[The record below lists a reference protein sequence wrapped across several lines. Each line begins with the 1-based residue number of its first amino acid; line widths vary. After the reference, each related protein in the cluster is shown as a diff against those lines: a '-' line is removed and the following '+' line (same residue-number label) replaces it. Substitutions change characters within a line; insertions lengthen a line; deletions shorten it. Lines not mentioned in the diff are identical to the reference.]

1 MSALLLLLLSFQIPP
16 KPATPVADFANVL
29 SPADRA
35 QLEQK
40 LSGTRVVVATFK
52 SLEGADPSQVTSDIG
67 NKWGIGDPGKKNG
80 VLVALFVEDRKW
92 FIAPAQGAQGE
103 LTDLQA
109 HQVGVETLVPKLR
122 AGDYGGA
129 LRDTTQ
135 RILDILDRRA
145 PPPQVRFR
153 RQPGID
159 PRLIALLILAGVIG
173 LSALARRRGTL
184 GSRGFSSLPWWW
196 WWFGGGGGGGWGG
209 GGGGGGG
216 WGGGGGGG
224 GGGDFG
230 GGGGFDGG
238 GAGGDW

>member
-1 MSALLLLLLSFQIPP
+1 MRSLVLLLLSFQIPP
-16 KPATPVADFANVL
+16 RPASVVADYANVL
-29 SPADRA
+29 SAGDRA
-35 QLEQK
+35 ALEQK
-40 LSGTRVVVATFK
+40 LTGTRVVVATFK
-52 SLEGADPSQVTSDIG
+52 SLEGADPAMITNDIA
-67 NKWGIGDPGKKNG
+67 NKWGIGDPGKSNG
-80 VLVALFVEDRKW
+80 VLVALFVDDHKW

-103 LTDLQA
+103 LTDLQC

-122 AGDYGGA
+122 AGDYAGA

-135 RILDILDRRA
+135 RIKNILDRKEA
-145 PPPQVRFR
+145 PPMVRYR
-153 RQPGID
+153 RPGLD
-159 PRLIALLILAGVIG
+159 PRLMALLVLVGIIG

-196 WWFGGGGGGGWGG
+196 WWFGGGGGGGFG

-224 GGGDFG
+224 GGGGDFG
-230 GGGGFDGG
+230 GGGGFNGG